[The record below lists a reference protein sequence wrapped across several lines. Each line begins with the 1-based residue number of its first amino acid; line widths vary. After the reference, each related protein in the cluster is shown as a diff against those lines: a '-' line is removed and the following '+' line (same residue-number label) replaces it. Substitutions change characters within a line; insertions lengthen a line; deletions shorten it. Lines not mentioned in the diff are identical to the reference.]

1 MGRLAWVASAFLLVW
16 LMGRWLRFRQTRK
29 LRAGAHFSAHGQA
42 SLIVVVSSRCSICPA
57 QKRIVLKLRERYP
70 ASLLRVVT
78 LDAEMEP
85 AQAREFA
92 VMTVPATLILD
103 PDGTAVHIN
112 NGFTRFDV
120 LARQIDNQLKRHL
133 NEVG

>member
-1 MGRLAWVASAFLLVW
+1 MGRLAWMASAFLLVW
-16 LMGRWLRFRQTRK
+16 LMGRWLRFRQTRR
-29 LRAGAHFSAHGQA
+29 LRAG
-42 SLIVVVSSRCSICPA
+42 
-57 QKRIVLKLRERYP
+57 
-70 ASLLRVVT
+70 
-78 LDAEMEP
+78 AEMEP

-120 LARQIDNQLKRHL
+120 LARQIDNLLKRHL